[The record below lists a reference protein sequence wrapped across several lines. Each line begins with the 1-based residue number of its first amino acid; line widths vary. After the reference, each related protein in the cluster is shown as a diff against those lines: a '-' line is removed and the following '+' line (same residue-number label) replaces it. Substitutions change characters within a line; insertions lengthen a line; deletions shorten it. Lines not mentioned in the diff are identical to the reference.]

1 MSTASYVPATID
13 LEFDD
18 VDDIMEQTS
27 TWDLIRDS
35 FLRFRKADGF
45 SFARSLAFQVTV
57 AAIPAII
64 TVVGI
69 AAITGES
76 RFQQTLREAI
86 TSLAPGPASDIFL
99 TAFRQGTDA
108 GAGDVAAIAIGGV
121 AALVAAVTAMAQLQ
135 RGATRIYGV
144 DTDRPSMRRYGVA
157 TILTLTVG
165 IMIVAAFL
173 GIVVGGSVIDVF
185 SNDGGLWWGIA
196 RWAGA
201 ILLLGT
207 GMAIVFKV
215 APNRRQPGFSW
226 LMFGGGLAV
235 VLWLVV
241 SVLLTLYLN
250 ASSSFG
256 DTYGPLAGFVGLLLW
271 TQLSSIAVLFGLSVA
286 AQLEAIRAGVPS
298 PVSETDRSVSE
309 LSWAG

>member
-1 MSTASYVPATID
+1 
-13 LEFDD
+13 
-18 VDDIMEQTS
+18 
-27 TWDLIRDS
+27 
-35 FLRFRKADGF
+35 
-45 SFARSLAFQVTV
+45 
-57 AAIPAII
+57 
-64 TVVGI
+64 
-69 AAITGES
+69 
-76 RFQQTLREAI
+76 
-86 TSLAPGPASDIFL
+86 
-99 TAFRQGTDA
+99 
-108 GAGDVAAIAIGGV
+108 
-121 AALVAAVTAMAQLQ
+121 
-135 RGATRIYGV
+135 
-144 DTDRPSMRRYGVA
+144 
-157 TILTLTVG
+157 
-165 IMIVAAFL
+165 
-173 GIVVGGSVIDVF
+173 VIDVF
-185 SNDGGLWWGIA
+185 SNDGGLLWGIA

-235 VLWLVV
+235 FLWLVV